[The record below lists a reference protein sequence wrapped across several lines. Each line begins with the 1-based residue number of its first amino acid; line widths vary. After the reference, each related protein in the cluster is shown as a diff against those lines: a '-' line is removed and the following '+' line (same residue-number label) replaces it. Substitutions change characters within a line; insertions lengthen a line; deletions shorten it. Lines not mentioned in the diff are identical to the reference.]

1 MSTSD
6 VITPRLVA
14 KNPPLTHKPRTR
26 CKAASAPSP
35 LIRLDAWSDGEL
47 TPLLVNRAEI
57 RRVEPSGFDGTSI
70 VYLMNRGQP
79 MFVPKSLDEIEQMV
93 AGAGA

>member
-26 CKAASAPSP
+26 RKAASARSP
-35 LIRLDAWSDGEL
+35 LIRLDIWNSGEL
-47 TPLLVNRAEI
+47 TPMLVNRTEI
-57 RRVEPSGFDGTSI
+57 RRVESAFDGTTI
-70 VYLMNRGQP
+70 VYLNHGQH
-79 MFVPKSLDEIEQMV
+79 MFVKNSLDEIERLV
-93 AGAGA
+93 AGERA

>member
-14 KNPPLTHKPRTR
+14 KNPPLTHKRTR
-26 CKAASAPSP
+26 RKAASAPSP

-47 TPLLVNRAEI
+47 TPLLVNRTEI
-57 RRVEPSGFDGTSI
+57 RRVESAFDGTSI

-79 MFVPKSLDEIEQMV
+79 LFVPNSLDEIEKMV
-93 AGAGA
+93 AGERA

>member
-14 KNPPLTHKPRTR
+14 KNPPLTHKRIR
-26 CKAASAPSP
+26 RKAASAPSP

-47 TPLLVNRAEI
+47 TPMLLNRTEI
-57 RRVEPSGFDGTSI
+57 RRVENSIFDGTSI

-79 MFVPKSLDEIEQMV
+79 MFVKNSLDEIEKLV
-93 AGAGA
+93 AGERA